1 VASLRKIAHRGAS
14 GRYPENTRLAFTK
27 AIEAGADMIELDCQL
42 SRDGHVVVFHDE
54 RLKRVGRSRGT
65 VRSKTLEQLKRLD
78 VGAWRGQAFAG
89 QRIPTLEEAIES
101 IAGNAD
107 LCVEI
112 KSFQDSAPGIEL
124 KILFIVSHYDYFERT
139 TFSSFDYRPLTRLR
153 ELAPEANIGLIVG
166 SPLQPNWLE
175 TARGLTAKSLHVQK
189 ELATRE
195 LFAQAWEEG
204 LDVYVWTVNE
214 VHEMETLGGM
224 GVQGLISDFPEKF
237 SKLYCRYKT

>member
-54 RLKRVGRSRGT
+54 RLNRVGRSRGT

-78 VGAWRGQAFAG
+78 VGGWRGRAFAG
-89 QRIPTLEEAIES
+89 ERILTLEEALDS
-101 IAGNAD
+101 IDGNAD
-107 LCVEI
+107 LCLEI
-112 KSFQDSAPGIEL
+112 KSYQDSAPGIEL
-124 KILFIVSHYDYFERT
+124 KLLFIVSLERT
-139 TFSSFDYRPLTRLR
+139 TFSSFDYGSLTRLR
-153 ELAPEANIGLIVG
+153 ELAPDANIGLIVG
-166 SPLQPNWLE
+166 SPLKPNWLE
-175 TARGLTAKSLHVQK
+175 AARSVTAKSLHVQK

-195 LFAQAWEEG
+195 FFSQAWEEG

-214 VHEMETLGGM
+214 LHDMETLGGWACK
-224 GVQGLISDFPEKF
+224 G
-237 SKLYCRYKT
+237 